1 MWLKE
6 IQKQAAV
13 TVNRLEEHLIGL
25 KKQPNM
31 SGFWKWEVKR
41 HESCLWCKHW
51 EGKALFSKNILWME
65 TAVRELIFKE
75 ENVGPMQESF
85 AEGWDY

>member
-1 MWLKE
+1 M
-6 IQKQAAV
+6 
-13 TVNRLEEHLIGL
+13 
-25 KKQPNM
+25 
-31 SGFWKWEVKR
+31 KR

-85 AEGWDY
+85 AEG